1 MKFLKKSTRGL
12 RGQAFD
18 TMMLV
23 ISVIVAIAI
32 LGVLMNIL
40 GGVGSLTGVQDP
52 ATVMKN
58 GLKNIVSSGY
68 GTSTPQKLDFPK
80 DAYIDA
86 QSVIGDAPIL
96 AAEIAFECQD
106 TNLCS
111 GSSGALD
118 IKEGG
123 RSSDLA
129 SITVNQKTQA
139 WIVICGNADKKD
151 TPRYCVGIARQGAEA
166 RTACTSKCLN
176 TR

>member
-1 MKFLKKSTRGL
+1 MKFGKT

-52 ATVMKN
+52 TTVVKN

-68 GTSTPQKLDFPK
+68 GTSTPQKIDFPK

-86 QSVIGDAPIL
+86 QSVIGDSPIL
-96 AAEIAFECQD
+96 QEEIAFKCSD
-106 TNLCS
+106 NNLC
-111 GSSGALD
+111 GVSSAL
-118 IKEGG
+118 KVEEGG
-123 RSSDLA
+123 RPSSQA

-139 WIVICGNADKKD
+139 WIVVCGNSDKSD
-151 TPRYCVGIARQGAEA
+151 TPRYCVGIGRQGADA
-166 RTACTSKCLN
+166 RKTCTDMCLN